1 MSPRKH
7 CCEAATRKRTK
18 VAGML
23 RSSGRLLGLFRGSGG
38 SLLGRHD
45 VGVVGADR
53 TEAGDSGDMFRV
65 TINSVVGGVRSWDV
79 RRWWYRGRARGGAF
93 QILYSSA
100 AFTITRAGRQ
110 ALSLFRAGRHN
121 TNSTMRPDAVF
132 LLGAILDWVILC
144 FLLSIMLFLACARVR
159 IISPFERD
167 RARGFADRTWLDELS
182 LYFITHGAT
191 VFCSHNFTVVWSI

>member
-23 RSSGRLLGLFRGSGG
+23 RSRRRLLGLFRGSGG
-38 SLLGRHD
+38 SLLGRHGN
-45 VGVVGADR
+45 GVVWVDR

-79 RRWWYRGRARGGAF
+79 RRWWCRGRARGGAF

-121 TNSTMRPDAVF
+121 TNSTHAPRRGFSARCDTGLGDS
-132 LLGAILDWVILC
+132 LLFALDNVVSRMCTRAFIVS
-144 FLLSIMLFLACARVR
+144 F
-159 IISPFERD
+159 
-167 RARGFADRTWLDELS
+167 RARSRAGLHRPGLA
-182 LYFITHGAT
+182 
-191 VFCSHNFTVVWSI
+191 